1 MVHLSAKHSPA
12 RVINTTRRSG
22 MTSPTNSLEVT
33 RRVAVVGAAC
43 ALAVAL
49 SFSAS
54 AANAEDSKATAAQT
68 TRTSAAKSAPR
79 ANSTSHA
86 DRVETR
92 IRDLHSKLGITPAQE
107 DRWNALA
114 QVMRENAQNLD
125 SIEQTRLDNASR
137 MTAVEDVRSYSELA
151 DAHAQGLK
159 NFVPAFQA
167 LYDSLSPAQQKN
179 ADQMFRGRMQ
189 AQAATR
195 GSTKGS

>member
-1 MVHLSAKHSPA
+1 
-12 RVINTTRRSG
+12 
-22 MTSPTNSLEVT
+22 MTLPTNSLALI
-33 RRVAVVGAAC
+33 RRASIVGA
-43 ALAVAL
+43 LVVAL
-49 SFSAS
+49 PFGIS
-54 AANAEDSKATAAQT
+54 AASAEDSKATTAQT
-68 TRTSAAKSAPR
+68 PAQTRTSAAKPAQR
-79 ANSTSHA
+79 IASTSHA

-107 DRWNALA
+107 DRWNAVA

-125 SIEQTRLDNASR
+125 SIQQTRLDNASK

-167 LYDSLSPAQQKN
+167 LYEDLSPAQQKN

-189 AQAATR
+189 AQAAAH

>member
-1 MVHLSAKHSPA
+1 
-12 RVINTTRRSG
+12 

-33 RRVAVVGAAC
+33 RRVVVVGAAC

-49 SFSAS
+49 PFGAS
-54 AANAEDSKATAAQT
+54 AANADASKATAAQT
-68 TRTSAAKSAPR
+68 PTAAQTRTSAAKSASR
-79 ANSTSHA
+79 TNSTSHA

-107 DRWNALA
+107 DRWNSVA

>member
-1 MVHLSAKHSPA
+1 
-12 RVINTTRRSG
+12 

-33 RRVAVVGAAC
+33 RRVAVVGAAF

-49 SFSAS
+49 PLPFAAV
-54 AANAEDSKATAAQT
+54 AANTDDSKATAAQSPT
-68 TRTSAAKSAPR
+68 AAQARTSAAKSASR

-107 DRWNALA
+107 DRWNAVA
-114 QVMRENAQNLD
+114 QVMRDNAQNLD
-125 SIEQTRLDNASR
+125 AIQQTRLDNASR

-195 GSTKGS
+195 GSKGELRLRATPS